1 MIILSGIFI
10 QFLVILISLGI
21 FGYTPHKV
29 HFCTHASSIV
39 VRKLLSQNCERQ
51 LQSKKI
57 YQRLANWQKIEVG
70 DFVRVK
76 NLKKI
81 IQKESSVFYPG
92 ATTEIYK
99 IRLIDK
105 AQWPY
110 LFSLEGYPNKEKKF
124 YGWQLIKVKSA
135 KSNLPLDQT
144 HFKADDSNHIKVVNV
159 TVTNSK
165 QLRSKKPFSNKVE
178 VTYEIQREGK
188 TEFVTGEDL
197 KLYQKL
203 FGKKVLS
210 YSPEFDKP
218 PKKDFVI

>member
-110 LFSLEGYPNKEKKF
+110 LFSLEGYPSKEK
-124 YGWQLIKVKSA
+124 
-135 KSNLPLDQT
+135 
-144 HFKADDSNHIKVVNV
+144 
-159 TVTNSK
+159 NSMDG
-165 QLRSKKPFSNKVE
+165 NW
-178 VTYEIQREGK
+178 
-188 TEFVTGEDL
+188 
-197 KLYQKL
+197 
-203 FGKKVLS
+203 
-210 YSPEFDKP
+210 
-218 PKKDFVI
+218 

>member
-1 MIILSGIFI
+1 M
-10 QFLVILISLGI
+10 
-21 FGYTPHKV
+21 
-29 HFCTHASSIV
+29 
-39 VRKLLSQNCERQ
+39 
-51 LQSKKI
+51 
-57 YQRLANWQKIEVG
+57 G

-81 IQKESSVFYPG
+81 IQKESSVFYP
-92 ATTEIYK
+92 AAEAQIYQ
-99 IRLIDK
+99 IRHIDK
-105 AQWPY
+105 SQWPY
-110 LFSLEGYPNKEKKF
+110 LFSLESHPDKERKF
-124 YGWQLIKVKSA
+124 YGWQLVKVKSG
-135 KSNLPLDQT
+135 KSKLPLEQT
-144 HFKADDSNHIKVVNV
+144 HFNTDNSNVIRVVNV

-165 QLRSKKPFSNKVE
+165 QLRSKKPFSNKIE

-188 TEFVTGEDL
+188 TEFVTVEDL